1 MLLQVAHAGASVP
14 LVSGK
19 WWASGRTY
27 VLRIS
32 FFNKYKISS
41 IGQRPEDKYHERD
54 ARDR

>member
-14 LVSGK
+14 LVSGN

-27 VLRIS
+27 ELA
-32 FFNKYKISS
+32 FFNKYKIST